1 MIHLSARN
9 WDSVH
14 VLAGWLDR
22 DLLNN
27 SLELGGGDLNLV
39 DLGLKSLVL
48 DVGVR
53 VGQGVV
59 VGICVGGTGNDWVV
73 KVGVVVGSKGGGGN
87 DWGDFLN
94 LGLLSR
100 GSFFSSWGSF
110 FYSGG
115 SLFSSG
121 GSLFSS
127 WGSLFSSRGSLFGS
141 RGSLFSSRG
150 SFFSSR
156 GSLFGSGG
164 SFLFSLSLGLGAWDR
179 GSKAILASG
188 INKFNFVGLDLDLVL
203 LGDELVDDRL
213 VVVDQWCGEGVRVGE
228 RKNHLVL
235 LGDGDCDSDNKDQLQ
250 TLNG

>member
-110 FYSGG
+110 FYSWG

-127 WGSLFSSRGSLFGS
+127 WGSLFCSR
-141 RGSLFSSRG
+141 
-150 SFFSSR
+150 
-156 GSLFGSGG
+156 G

-213 VVVDQWCGEGVRVGE
+213 VVVDQRCGEGVRVGE